1 MLVWNRSL
9 IFTIRKFV
17 YFRTARMPKL
27 KSSVRATISRRFLFS
42 SVFSSVSPAYQV
54 VRVVEAMKTTSPRLF
69 VI

>member
-1 MLVWNRSL
+1 
-9 IFTIRKFV
+9 
-17 YFRTARMPKL
+17 MPKL